1 MKLGEKYKQKKVDM
15 KYEQEL
21 KQKQIEDEIIDQ
33 QNKRHR
39 PKQAVEAVEN
49 RLMMVGKYYDYH
61 KS

>member
-1 MKLGEKYKQKKVDM
+1 M

-21 KQKQIEDEIIDQ
+21 KQKLLEDQIILQ

-49 RLMMVGKYYDYH
+49 RLMQVGRYYDFH